1 MGARDIILPRYFG
14 EYGEEYWDF
23 GELLVSGGKWA
34 WDGPVAI
41 YPIQINERVRAQ
53 RGWFTIHGNDR
64 RPLEEQFP
72 KLVIKLVLDAP
83 CVTEGRS
90 FLQMSGFN
98 RIPDL
103 PRSRKSRALDP
114 RRAIA
119 LGGPE
124 ASLTCARARFVPIG
138 WVRRQPRN
146 CSRMSVFGGTVQSE
160 GRLTGESARF
170 TLFFD
175 SPMSKRRP
183 P

>member
-1 MGARDIILPRYFG
+1 VGGRDIILPRYLG

-83 CVTEGRS
+83 CVTEGHS

-98 RIPDL
+98 RFSIYPDL
-103 PRSRKSRALDP
+103 ENLARWIREERLLWAD
-114 RRAIA
+114 RR
-119 LGGPE
+119 
-124 ASLTCARARFVPIG
+124 RV
-138 WVRRQPRN
+138 
-146 CSRMSVFGGTVQSE
+146 
-160 GRLTGESARF
+160 
-170 TLFFD
+170 
-175 SPMSKRRP
+175 
-183 P
+183 